1 MQRQKIVAEEEH
13 KEEEAR
19 SVDTSSKD
27 HTIKALAYGSEGFL
41 NFFDALFNQ
50 FQEKEKAQMNY
61 YC

>member
-1 MQRQKIVAEEEH
+1 MIVAEEEQ

-27 HTIKALAYGSEGFL
+27 HTIKALAYGPEGFL

-50 FQEKEKAQMNY
+50 F
-61 YC
+61 